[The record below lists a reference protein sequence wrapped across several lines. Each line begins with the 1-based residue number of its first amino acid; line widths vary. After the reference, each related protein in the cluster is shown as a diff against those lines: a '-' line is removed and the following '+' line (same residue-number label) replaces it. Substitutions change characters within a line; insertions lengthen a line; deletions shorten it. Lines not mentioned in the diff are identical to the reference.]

1 MLQAILKPNLNLAS
15 LVSAVPALWSSYDT
29 QLWAIFRRQPNWAA
43 SAELPCKHLTTNLS
57 ARGSASTLTHCW
69 SGRESPRHLL
79 YVHYYSS
86 FVTLAVEV
94 NLLPVVDVLCRSNM
108 FLFAGSRHYA
118 SETTS
123 VGTGAWFCQHSL
135 FHSPQKMSNGNS
147 SGCPLSYFAPTLL
160 LESHECSHQFGAPC
174 MLERSL
180 SSSLNA
186 LLVSEI
192 EVSNAALSSPLS
204 HL

>member
-15 LVSAVPALWSSYDT
+15 LVSAVPALWSSCDT

-57 ARGSASTLTHCW
+57 ARGGASTLTHCW

-79 YVHYYSS
+79 YLHYYSS

-123 VGTGAWFCQHSL
+123 VGTATSWFCLCQSADPGCFHWQTLLAWSCRNRGILQWYPLGQGQLLRVRPAVSL
-135 FHSPQKMSNGNS
+135 F
-147 SGCPLSYFAPTLL
+147 CPSLRHPSLL
-160 LESHECSHQFGAPC
+160 P
-174 MLERSL
+174 
-180 SSSLNA
+180 
-186 LLVSEI
+186 
-192 EVSNAALSSPLS
+192 SSPRWSWLYQS
-204 HL
+204 I